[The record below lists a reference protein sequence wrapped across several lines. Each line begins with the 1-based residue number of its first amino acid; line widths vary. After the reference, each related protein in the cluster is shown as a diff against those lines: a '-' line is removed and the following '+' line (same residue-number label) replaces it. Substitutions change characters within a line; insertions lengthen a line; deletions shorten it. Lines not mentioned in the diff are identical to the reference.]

1 MPKLDKNL
9 TEATKKTRTPRN
21 TGSATR
27 GRGKSKKTPERGI
40 WTPPALEEPGE
51 GDVVVSYSEL
61 STYRSCPLKH
71 LLAYKERWTKPPEEG
86 SPLSKG
92 TLWHAVMEI
101 HYLGIQAFQRGNIK
115 TREELHEWVAQRLAL
130 LLWDQD
136 TGEQSELQQLILWM
150 YQGHLERYGI
160 DEQWEILGVETK
172 IQQRLPG
179 PDGPS
184 PYILKGKLDLVV
196 RDRATGKIWVVDHKS
211 GANLPVE
218 EDLDMND
225 QFGLYLW
232 LLNEAGVPAIGAIH
246 SANRTKMNLGDRPE
260 NQDENGEP
268 LKVSNK
274 KQTLDQRLKRTLMA
288 RGERELANIARDAY
302 ATAVNA
308 YPEAVGLEPLPV
320 YSNPGTMPFT
330 WRGEWRDV
338 YLIVRKGRNVHAAL
352 EELGFVQDFER
363 H

>member
-1 MPKLDKNL
+1 MPKIAK
-9 TEATKKTRTPRN
+9 TPSGATKKARSPKTTA
-21 TGSATR
+21 TLTR
-27 GRGKSKKTPERGI
+27 GRGKPKKMVWE
-40 WTPPALEEPGE
+40 PPPLVEPGE

-71 LLAYKERWTKPPEEG
+71 YLEYKERWTKPPEEM
-86 SPLSKG
+86 SPLNKG
-92 TLWHAVMEI
+92 TLWHHVMEV
-101 HYLGIQAFQRGNIK
+101 HYLGIQKYQRGEFD
-115 TREELHEWVAQRLAL
+115 RAGLHEWVSQRIAL

-136 TGEQSELQQLILWM
+136 TGEQSEVQELITWM
-150 YQGHLERYGI
+150 YQGYIEKWGL
-160 DEQWEILGVETK
+160 DDQWEILGVETK

-196 RDRATGKIWVVDHKS
+196 RDRDTGKIWIVDHKS
-211 GANLPVE
+211 GSNLPVE
-218 EDLDMND
+218 EDLDMAD

-268 LKVSNK
+268 LKASYK

-288 RGERELANIARDAY
+288 RGERELANIALDAY

-320 YSNPGTMPFT
+320 YSNPDTMPFT
-330 WRGEWRDV
+330 WRGEWREV
-338 YLIVRKGRNVHAAL
+338 YLMSRKGRDVHEVL
-352 EELGFVQDFER
+352 RELGFEQNFER